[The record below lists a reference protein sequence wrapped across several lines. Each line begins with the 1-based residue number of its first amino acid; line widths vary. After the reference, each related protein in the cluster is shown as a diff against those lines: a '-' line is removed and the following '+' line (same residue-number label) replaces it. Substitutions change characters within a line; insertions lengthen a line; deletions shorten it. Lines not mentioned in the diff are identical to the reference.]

1 MNNKLQSTVSLC
13 RRAGKL
19 QLGFDQVKDGVTAGD
34 VKAVFV
40 TADLSEKS
48 KKEVCFFCSRAGV
61 EVFELPLSKD
71 EVKAA
76 VSKGS
81 GVLGLCDE
89 GLAGVLKQSGTILS
103 AKEERSN
110 GNNK

>member
-19 QLGFDQVKDGVTAGD
+19 QLGFDQVKDGVTVGD

-48 KKEVCFFCSRAGV
+48 KKEVCFFCAKAGV
-61 EVFELPLSKD
+61 EVFELPLTKD
-71 EVKAA
+71 EIKMA

-81 GVLGLCDE
+81 GVLGLTDL
-89 GLAGVLKQSGTILS
+89 GLAGVLKQNSTILS
-103 AKEERSN
+103 AKEERSH
-110 GNNK
+110 GNEQ